1 MISATDNQE
10 GFKLQEIFIH
20 FDIKETFNR
29 PAFNAGQIFQPFDA
43 NGRSLYS
50 KLVKSDGEKKN
61 PIPVVKLFGMIQM
74 VIFNQPSIKAMA
86 LTMAIPIK
94 VLSLERLYS
103 MDTNNVT

>member
-50 KLVKSDGEKKN
+50 KLVKSDGEKK
-61 PIPVVKLFGMIQM
+61 IQFQWSNCL
-74 VIFNQPSIKAMA
+74 V
-86 LTMAIPIK
+86 
-94 VLSLERLYS
+94 
-103 MDTNNVT
+103 